1 MTKDKIDE
9 LIIKAKDQANGI
21 FEEDSI
27 PDKELI
33 NELALALQSQR
44 TELKKAIRTINA
56 VSLELGVKQ
65 DNHPVPVANAID
77 LLNRFLSKIDKGE
90 WLL

>member
-33 NELALALQSQR
+33 NELALRSEEHTSELQS
-44 TELKKAIRTINA
+44 
-56 VSLELGVKQ
+56 
-65 DNHPVPVANAID
+65 H
-77 LLNRFLSKIDKGE
+77 
-90 WLL
+90 